1 MLKIWKSQ
9 DMIKKIKRSYNF
21 TTLVDVLVYLSFPK
35 EVSFSIFPY

>member
-1 MLKIWKSQ
+1 MLMLKIWKNQ

-35 EVSFSIFPY
+35 EVSF